1 MRRPDEVAP
10 LIVGG
15 GPAGAAAAIALA
27 RAGVRATVL
36 ERQETRQKTPG
47 DAICGGF
54 LSWATLARIE
64 ALGIDR
70 AVSGGHDI
78 DTLAI
83 FAGRS
88 ERIVALPAPAIG
100 LSRRRLDRLLLD
112 AAEAAGAVVR
122 RGVLVQSGAADGVI
136 LSTGEALGCDGLFLA
151 TGKHD
156 LRGLAR
162 PRPAGDPELGLRL
175 RLPPSPALDR
185 LVGGRI
191 ELHLFDRG
199 YLGLVLQE
207 DGSANACMAVRKS
220 RLAQADGD
228 PAMLFAQL
236 ADASPALADRLADMP
251 RAPRI
256 DAIGNV
262 PYGWRARDTRP
273 GLFRLG
279 DQAAVIPSL
288 AGEGMGIALA
298 SAARAAAS
306 WLAEGGAGASGYQ
319 RRFARDVARPIAVAG
334 GVKAL
339 GQYPGPFAILAS
351 MPGAAR
357 LAARLTRVG

>member
-1 MRRPDEVAP
+1 MRDQGAP

-15 GPAGAAAAIALA
+15 GPAGAAAAITLTY
-27 RAGVRATVL
+27 AGVRATVL
-36 ERQETRQKTPG
+36 EKQEVPG

-54 LSWATLARIE
+54 LSWATLARID

-70 AVSGGHDI
+70 AALGGHDI
-78 DTLAI
+78 ETLAV
-83 FAGRS
+83 FAGQR
-88 ERIVALPAPAIG
+88 ERVVTLPAPAIG
-100 LSRRRLDRLLLD
+100 LSRHRLDALLLD
-112 AAEAAGAVVR
+112 RAEAAGAVVR
-122 RGVLVQSGAADGVI
+122 RGVMVQSGAADGVI
-136 LSTGEALGCDGLFLA
+136 LSTGEALAGNGLFLA

-162 PRPAGDPELGLRL
+162 PRPSGDPELGLRL
-175 RLPPSPALDR
+175 RLAPSVARDR

-220 RLAQADGD
+220 RLAQAGGD
-228 PAMLFAQL
+228 PAALFAQL

-298 SAARAAAS
+298 SAAHAAAS
-306 WLAEGGAGASGYQ
+306 WLAEGQAGAPGYQ
-319 RRFARDVARPIAVAG
+319 RRFAQTVARPIAVAG

-339 GQYPGPFAILAS
+339 GQYPGLFAILAS
-351 MPGAAR
+351 APGAAR

>member
-1 MRRPDEVAP
+1 MRDHVAP
-10 LIVGG
+10 LIAGG
-15 GPAGAAAAIALA
+15 GPAGAAAAIGLA
-27 RAGVRATVL
+27 RAGVRAIVL
-36 ERQETRQKTPG
+36 ERQEMPG

-70 AVSGGHDI
+70 ATLGGHDI

-83 FAGRS
+83 FAGRN

-100 LSRRRLDRLLLD
+100 LSRRRLDGLMLD

-122 RGVLVQSGAADGVI
+122 RGVTMQSGAADGVI
-136 LSTGEALGCDGLFLA
+136 LSSGAALACDGLFLA

-175 RLPPSPALDR
+175 RLPPAPVLDR
-185 LVGGRI
+185 CVGGRI

-220 RLAQADGD
+220 RLARAGGD
-228 PAMLFAQL
+228 PARLFAQL

-251 RAPRI
+251 REPRI

-262 PYGWRARDTRP
+262 PYGWRARDTQP

-306 WLAEGGAGASGYQ
+306 WLAEGGAGACGYQ
-319 RRFARDVARPIAVAG
+319 RRFARDVARPIMMAG
-334 GVKAL
+334 YVKAL
-339 GQYPGPFAILAS
+339 GQHSGLFATLAAV
-351 MPGAAR
+351 PGAAR
-357 LAARLTRVG
+357 LAARLTRVA